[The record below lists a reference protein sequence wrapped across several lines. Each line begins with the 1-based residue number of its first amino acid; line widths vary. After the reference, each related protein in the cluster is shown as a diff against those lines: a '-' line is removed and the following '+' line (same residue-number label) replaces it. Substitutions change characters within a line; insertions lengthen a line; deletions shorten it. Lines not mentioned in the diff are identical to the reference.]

1 MTDSKRNALPE
12 LLAPAGSMRALDAAI
27 DAGADAVYFGASAF
41 NARIGAEN
49 FSEDQLAA
57 AFEKCHAYGVRSYV
71 TLNTLALDRELSEYL
86 KTAEKVFE
94 LGADALIVADL
105 GGASLIHSYYPEIEL
120 HASTQMSGH
129 NTESAKILSG
139 MGFSRMVL
147 ARETSLANIR
157 SFTASSPIEAEI
169 FIHGALCVSHS
180 GQCLFSSI
188 VGGRSGNRGLCAQ
201 PCRLPYGKKG
211 DSYPLSLKDMCL
223 ASHIPSIIE
232 SGVASLKIEGRM
244 KSAEYVHA
252 VTKIYRS
259 LLDEGR
265 AAEKEELLYL
275 SSVFS
280 RGGFTDGYFTESIGK
295 NMLGIRSDK
304 DKEATRVLKP
314 FEGIKRKL
322 PIDIS
327 ASFAA
332 GAPAHLT
339 VSDGNRTVAVTGE
352 APFEAL
358 TAPMTKESVLAN
370 LSKLGDTPF
379 VIQNADID
387 INGKIMLPISKLNA
401 LRRKAI
407 SSFIGSCKR
416 ELTKKELVLKKRNN
430 LGQQIYSAR
439 FVDPKV
445 ITKKAYDFFDR
456 IYLPPDKFSEK
467 ANGVIMPAVIFDSE
481 IEKTKSLLKKTKEM
495 GAKYALVGNLGHLSL
510 ALEAGLVPEGDFRL
524 NVFNRESAEK
534 LRELGFESFIPSPEL
549 TLPQIRDLG
558 GNGSVIVY
566 GRLPLMLLEKCA
578 ITELASCEVCA
589 KGKAVLVDRKG
600 MVFPVLR
607 EAHHRN
613 IVYNSLP
620 TYMGDKKQLLD
631 RFGIYNRH
639 FIFSCENAE
648 QVDTVIDLFKNGLP
662 FGSAVRRIKE

>member
-416 ELTKKELVLKKRNN
+416 ELTKK
-430 LGQQIYSAR
+430 
-439 FVDPKV
+439 
-445 ITKKAYDFFDR
+445 
-456 IYLPPDKFSEK
+456 
-467 ANGVIMPAVIFDSE
+467 
-481 IEKTKSLLKKTKEM
+481 
-495 GAKYALVGNLGHLSL
+495 
-510 ALEAGLVPEGDFRL
+510 
-524 NVFNRESAEK
+524 
-534 LRELGFESFIPSPEL
+534 
-549 TLPQIRDLG
+549 
-558 GNGSVIVY
+558 
-566 GRLPLMLLEKCA
+566 
-578 ITELASCEVCA
+578 
-589 KGKAVLVDRKG
+589 
-600 MVFPVLR
+600 
-607 EAHHRN
+607 
-613 IVYNSLP
+613 
-620 TYMGDKKQLLD
+620 
-631 RFGIYNRH
+631 
-639 FIFSCENAE
+639 
-648 QVDTVIDLFKNGLP
+648 
-662 FGSAVRRIKE
+662 